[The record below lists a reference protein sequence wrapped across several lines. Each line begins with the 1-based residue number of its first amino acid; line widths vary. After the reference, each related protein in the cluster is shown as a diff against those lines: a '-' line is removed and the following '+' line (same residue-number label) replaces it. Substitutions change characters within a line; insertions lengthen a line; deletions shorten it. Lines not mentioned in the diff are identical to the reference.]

1 MGFNLK
7 IKGMDKF
14 INYFNERR
22 RKTEMDKDL
31 RGKIQ
36 QQLELLRTDIIQ
48 YIDAEK
54 HGVPNSPLTILVKN
68 SSRPLVDHGD
78 LRQSINWRTKVLK
91 QFIHGGVGVLRTKTN
106 KDGKKLWNIATSL
119 HEGFLVKVTPEVRA
133 AVFAE
138 MHKRRG
144 KKVRFES
151 NSSVGKKIWKVKGR
165 PFIREPFES
174 AEERI
179 ITALGDGV
187 TFTLKKD

>member
-91 QFIHGGVGVLRTKTN
+91 QFIHGGV
-106 KDGKKLWNIATSL
+106 
-119 HEGFLVKVTPEVRA
+119 EGFLVKVTPEVRA

-151 NSSVGKKIWKVKGR
+151 NSSIGKKIWKVKGR